1 MLSNKAKSVSIGIN
15 GKIEGELK
23 EFEADYLS
31 VTEELKL
38 EGNTGS

>member
-1 MLSNKAKSVSIGIN
+1 MLSNKAKSVTVAID

-23 EFEADYLS
+23 EFEGDYLS

-38 EGNTGS
+38 